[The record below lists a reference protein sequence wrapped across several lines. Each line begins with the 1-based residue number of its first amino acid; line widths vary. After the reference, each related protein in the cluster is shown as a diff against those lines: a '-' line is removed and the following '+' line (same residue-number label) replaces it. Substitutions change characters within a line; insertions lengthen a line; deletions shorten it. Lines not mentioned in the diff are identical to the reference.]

1 MLKFCRSAL
10 VGGVLVVGMA
20 TVAAAKSSPD
30 ACKATTSNTFDSCKS
45 GAHSDQSLAKGKC
58 DNVPDPAA
66 RKTCVQQTASDLQD
80 ALQSCKD
87 ERDFR
92 KAACT
97 RLGPDAYSPVIDPAH
112 FTTSTTIDNPFM
124 PLAPG
129 TTFIYE
135 GQTAQGLEHNEIFVT
150 ANTKVIDGVTCVEV
164 LDTVSIGGVPEERTL
179 DWFAQDTDGNVWYFG
194 ENSEQLDGSLV
205 VSLDGS
211 FLAGVDG
218 AAPGIVM
225 EAHPAVGDFYRQE
238 FDLDNAEDLA
248 EVMSL
253 NESATVAAGSF
264 DHCLETQETEAI
276 DPTALEH
283 KFYAAGTGNVLV
295 LDLVTGERLELI
307 QVTH

>member
-1 MLKFCRSAL
+1 MLTLCRISI
-10 VGGVLVVGMA
+10 VSGIVVCMA
-20 TVAAAKSSPD
+20 TGAAAKSSPD
-30 ACKATTSNTFDSCKS
+30 ACKATASHAFDSCKS
-45 GAHSDQSLAKGKC
+45 GAHSDKSLASGKC

-66 RKTCVQQTASDLQD
+66 RKVCAQQAASDLKD
-80 ALQSCKD
+80 ALQSCSD
-87 ERDFR
+87 ARAFR

-97 RLGPDAYSPVIDPAH
+97 RLGPDPYSPVIDPAN
-112 FTTSTTIDNPFM
+112 FVATIDNPFM
-124 PLAPG
+124 TLTPG

-150 ANTKVIDGVTCVEV
+150 HNTKVIDGVTCVEV
-164 LDTVSIGGVPEERTL
+164 LDTVKINGEPEEQTL

-194 ENSEQLDGSLV
+194 ENSEQLAGGLV

-211 FLAGVDG
+211 FMAGVDG

-225 EAHPAVGDFYRQE
+225 KAHPAVGDFYRQE

-248 EVMSL
+248 GVLSL

-264 DHCLETQETEAI
+264 DHCLETEETEAL
-276 DPTALEH
+276 DPGALEH

-295 LDLVTGERLELI
+295 LDLVTGERLELL